1 MFKDKTVIVT
11 GGSRGIGRS
20 IAEAFALEGARIAL
34 IYSGSHEAALQVQA
48 GITQGGGR
56 CEIYQCNV
64 ADYEKTAKI
73 VAEIK
78 AQFGSIDVLINNAGI
93 VRDKL
98 VLAMKEE
105 DFDQVIDV
113 NLKGAFN
120 MIKHVY
126 PIMAKQRSG
135 KIISM
140 SSIVGLNGNK
150 GQANYSASKA
160 GIIGLTKSVAKELAS
175 RGVTVNAIAPGY
187 IATEMT
193 DSLSDKVQEEII
205 NAIPMKRKGTT
216 EDIANLTLFLASDKA
231 AYITGQ
237 VIVVD
242 GGMSV

>member
-20 IAEAFALEGARIAL
+20 IAEAFALEGANIAL

-73 VAEIK
+73 VGEIK
-78 AQFGSIDVLINNAGI
+78 GQFGSIDVLINNAGI